1 MVEVEN
7 LTAEVWY
14 EKQQGRRSPYLTRAR
29 EASKLTI
36 PTLVTAEGDRSS
48 ETLKTPYQS
57 VGARG
62 VNNLSS
68 ALLMSL
74 LPPNAP
80 FFRLSLDEKAKA
92 EMEGIEEVKTE
103 VATALSEMERNIH
116 KEIEGNNFRVGLFE
130 ALKHLIVSG
139 NVLLQVPKEG
149 HMRVFHLDRF
159 VITRDPMGN
168 VQRIVIKEDV
178 AKEQVPE
185 EANTSELPS
194 DVDTVSL
201 YTSITTTDSENVEV
215 YQEIGGVRLAGSEG
229 SYPKDKNPFMALR
242 LNRIDGEDYGR
253 GYVEEYLGDLQSLE
267 GLTQAIVEGAAAS
280 AKLLFLVAP
289 NGTTRK
295 SRIASA
301 SNGAII
307 DGSAADVTVL
317 QTQKHADFR
326 VAFETINQIQERLN
340 YAFML
345 TESAIRKAERVT
357 AEEVRLVTQAIE
369 RQLGGIYSVLSQEF
383 QLPLVKIVMQRM
395 QSAGRLPKM
404 PKNMIKPMVVTG
416 IEALGRGNDLNKL
429 DSFIAGIG
437 QMLGPEAIQQF
448 VNMSE
453 YLDRRAAALGIDTKG
468 LIKSQEELQQ
478 EAQQAQQQQ
487 MMQQL
492 GTTAMDTASAASL
505 QQQKQN
511 GAEQAQAQ
519 EGA

>member
-1 MVEVEN
+1 MPEAET
-7 LTAEVWY
+7 LTAQAWY
-14 EKQQGRRSPYLTRAR
+14 EKQQGNRNPYLDRAR

-36 PTLVTAEGDRSS
+36 PTLVTEEGDKSAQK
-48 ETLKTPYQS
+48 LKTPYQS

-80 FFRLSLDEKAKA
+80 FFRLALDEKAKA
-92 EMEGIEEVKTE
+92 EMEGIEQVKTE
-103 VATALSEMERNIH
+103 VSTALSEMERNIH
-116 KEIEGNNFRVGLFE
+116 KEIEGNNFRVGLFG
-130 ALKHLIVSG
+130 ALKQLIVSG
-139 NVLLQVPKEG
+139 NVLLHVPKEG

-159 VITRDPMGN
+159 CITRDPMGN
-168 VQRIVIKEDV
+168 VERIVIKEDI
-178 AKEQVPE
+178 AKNQVPE
-185 EANTSELPS
+185 EINTSDTPS

-201 YTSITTTDSENVEV
+201 YTSISTIDSKTVEV
-215 YQEIGGVRLAGSEG
+215 YQEIGGIRVGGSEG
-229 SYPKDKNPFMALR
+229 TFPKDKNPFLPLR
-242 LNRIDGEDYGR
+242 LNRVDGEDYGR
-253 GYVEEYLGDLQSLE
+253 GYVEEYLGDLESLE
-267 GLTQAIVEGAAAS
+267 GLTQAIVEGSAAS

-301 SNGAII
+301 ANGAII
-307 DGSAADVTVL
+307 DGSAGDVSVL

-345 TESAIRKAERVT
+345 TEAAIRKAERVT

-395 QSAGRLPKM
+395 QSSGRLPKM
-404 PKNMIKPMVVTG
+404 PKNMIHPMVVTG

-437 QMLGPEAIQQF
+437 QILGPEAVQQF

-478 EAQQAQQQQ
+478 EAQQAQQQA

-492 GTTAMDTASAASL
+492 GPKAMDAVTDSAQL
-505 QQQKQN
+505 QQQQQN
-511 GAEQAQAQ
+511 QAPPQ
-519 EGA
+519 EG